1 MNLADISAQFTTE
14 DRCRE
19 LLRHL
24 RWPDGVLYPRCKE
37 AAVDLETDKELFYC
51 KACDYQFSVTIPES
65 VCATY
70 AAFYSA
76 TRFIKAIY
84 R

>member
-51 KACDYQFSVTIPES
+51 KACDYQFSVT
-65 VCATY
+65 Y
-70 AAFYSA
+70 QNQSA
-76 TRFIKAIY
+76 QRMQHFISDTVY
-84 R
+84 QSNL